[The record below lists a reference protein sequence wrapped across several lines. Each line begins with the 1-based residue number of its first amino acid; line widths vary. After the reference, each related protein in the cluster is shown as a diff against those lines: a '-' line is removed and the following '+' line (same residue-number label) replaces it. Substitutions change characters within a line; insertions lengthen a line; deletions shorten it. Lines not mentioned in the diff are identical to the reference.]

1 MGRSKEKQSVV
12 KTYIKS
18 KRDIEV
24 YQKRLISLIRESNS
38 FPGHSDELDKEI
50 HNTQIAL
57 RRAKAAFKNAQ
68 QRIRAG
74 VAAVAATGLFSVGV
88 ATYILSNKD
97 SRFEDAE
104 TAYHEMVETPEEI
117 TRSSLSHF
125 KEIVAQ
131 ETGVPKE
138 RIWAHDNS
146 YYDELSHKSITDL
159 SIDVQKTDLFGNLLP
174 EETIYKYYE
183 TFHSS
188 DGTRYLDKSNNMPE
202 DYVEIIQLIS
212 KAQTTDKIE
221 DAKKAYVAVYKL
233 SKEMNEKQEKAT
245 QNTMNENQSQY
256 NSYRDDGDER

>member
-57 RRAKAAFKNAQ
+57 RRAKATFKNAQ

-74 VAAVAATGLFSVGV
+74 IVAVAATGLFSVGA
-88 ATYILSNKD
+88 ATYVLSNKD

-131 ETGVPKE
+131 ETGVSPE
-138 RIWAHDNS
+138 HIYAPYRSH
-146 YYDELSHKSITDL
+146 YDEILGQQITDM
-159 SIDVQKTDLFGNLLP
+159 SIKVRRTDAGGNLLP
-174 EETIYKYYE
+174 EETIYTYHE
-183 TFHSS
+183 VFNGS
-188 DGTRYLDKSNNMPE
+188 DHFFKKNMPE
-202 DYVEIIQLIS
+202 DYVEIIKLIS